1 MKISITFIFS
11 LLFATQM
18 VNAQTVTYSEHI
30 APIIYNHCTN
40 CHRTGEIAPFPLTNY
55 TEVAGWASTIQ
66 YVTDIGYMPPWKPDP
81 AYRRYQKENFLT
93 AEQKQQITD
102 WVNQGMPQGNS
113 NLEPPLPVFP
123 TGSQVGV
130 PDLVLSFAESYLHQ
144 GNNIDEYR
152 YFVIPTGLTEDKNIR
167 SLEFRPGNKN
177 IVHHTLIWED
187 TTGAAAAADAATPE
201 YGYSGN
207 QGAGGNLGQQQLPG
221 FVPGAAPIVYSNGI
235 TQTIHAGA
243 DLKLQMHYAPSA
255 TDETDSSSIN
265 IFFENAA
272 NTRPLYTYIM
282 LPFGNTLV
290 NGPFIILP
298 NQVKEFHGV
307 YTVPF
312 DVSLFSIAPHC
323 HKLAQHWK
331 VYAVEPSGDTIPL
344 INIREWDFNWQGGYQ
359 FKQLIKLQA
368 GSQIHAFCEYDNT
381 TNNIKNPNNPPQLI
395 TWGEGTADE
404 MFYLP
409 ISFLVYQAGDEN
421 IVFEDNSVNLPN
433 IYQTID
439 KLYPITPTP
448 SGDNIRFGFTLGN
461 SGNVSLKIYSVDGK
475 LVKQIENNAYH
486 LPGYHVKDL
495 NVSELL
501 PGVYFLEMLKGDS
514 RQVQKMIIAR

>member
-1 MKISITFIFS
+1 MNIKTTFFLAFIFT
-11 LLFATQM
+11 A
-18 VNAQTVTYSEHI
+18 VEWNAQTVTYSEHI

-40 CHRTGEIAPFPLTNY
+40 CHRTGEIGPFPLTNY
-55 TEVAGWASTIQ
+55 TEVAGWAATIQ
-66 YVTDIGYMPPWKPDP
+66 YVTEIGYMPPWKPDP
-81 AYRRYQKENFLT
+81 TYRRYRKENFLS

-102 WVNQGMPQGNS
+102 WVNQGMPQGNPA
-113 NLEPPLPVFP
+113 LEPALPVFP

-130 PDLVLSFAESYLHQ
+130 PDLVLSFAEAFEHQ
-144 GNNIDEYR
+144 GNNTDEYR

-187 TTGAAAAADAATPE
+187 TTGASAASDAATPE
-201 YGYSGN
+201 YGYSGS
-207 QGAGGNLGQQQLPG
+207 QGVGGNLNQQQLPG
-221 FVPGAAPIVYSNGI
+221 FVPGAAPVVYSNGI

-255 TDETDSSSIN
+255 TNEVDSSSIN
-265 IFFENAA
+265 IFFEDAP
-272 NTRPLYTYIM
+272 NTRPLLTYIM

-290 NGPFIILP
+290 NGPFIMLP

-307 YTVPF
+307 FTVPL

-344 INIREWDFNWQGGYQ
+344 INIREWDFNWQGAYQ
-359 FKQLIKLQA
+359 FQQLIKLTA
-368 GSQIHAFCEYDNT
+368 GAVIHAFCEYDNT
-381 TNNIKNPNNPPQLI
+381 TNNINNPNNPPQLV
-395 TWGEGTADE
+395 TWGEGTTDE

-409 ISFLVYQAGDEN
+409 ISFLVYQEGDEN
-421 IVFEDNSVNLPN
+421 IVFDDNTVNVLN
-433 IYQTID
+433 IYQTKD
-439 KLYPITPTP
+439 KLYPVNPTP
-448 SGDNIRFGFTLGN
+448 SGDNIRFGFTIGN
-461 SGNVSLKIYSVDGK
+461 SGNVSLKIYSLEGK
-475 LVKQIENNAYH
+475 LVKQIENNSYH

-495 NVSELL
+495 NVSDLRS
-501 PGVYFLEMLKGDS
+501 GVYFLEMIKGEM
-514 RQVQKMIIAR
+514 RQTEKIIIAR